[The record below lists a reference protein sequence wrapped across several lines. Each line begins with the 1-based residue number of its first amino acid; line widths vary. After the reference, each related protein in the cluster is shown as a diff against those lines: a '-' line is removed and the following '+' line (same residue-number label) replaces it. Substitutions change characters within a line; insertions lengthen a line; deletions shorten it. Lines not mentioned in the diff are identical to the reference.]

1 MCKIQTIANDFRIDV
16 SAHTR
21 RSHTLAYLVVVE
33 VVELGGMVVVVR
45 TELEQMGQRRE
56 HEQQDL
62 EQYLLGGA
70 STDQQRQQE
79 QHLDLDQFDDQH
91 QSHPAGHEFLF
102 EQLLCGKHMI
112 YTSVIIRRI
121 PGCYY

>member
-1 MCKIQTIANDFRIDV
+1 VRKIQTIVKNFRIDV

-21 RSHTLAYLVVVE
+21 RSHILAYLVVVE
-33 VVELGGMVVVVR
+33 VVELGGVMVVVR
-45 TELEQMGQRRE
+45 TEFEQMGQRRE

-70 STDQQRQQE
+70 RTDQQRQQE

-112 YTSVIIRRI
+112 YTPFIIGRI
-121 PGCYY
+121 PGRY

>member
-1 MCKIQTIANDFRIDV
+1 V
-16 SAHTR
+16 
-21 RSHTLAYLVVVE
+21 
-33 VVELGGMVVVVR
+33 VVVVR

-62 EQYLLGGA
+62 EQNFLGGA
-70 STDQQRQQE
+70 RSDQQRQQE

-112 YTSVIIRRI
+112 LLLSVIDLSSVIIRRI
-121 PGCYY
+121 RDAITTIMREAHLKCAVRKTRNT